1 RINDFTVL
9 ENKILIAGRFGIKES
24 ENYGMTFSQSDTNTV
39 KNNFNISKI
48 AQTGSNELL
57 AFSIFN
63 GVFKSSDNANTW
75 ELLVDSLPTDTTFA
89 SIEKFYEFG
98 GSYYIV
104 NSSPLRILKSND
116 RGISWSKLE
125 IDLFENIDAH
135 YLEMID
141 ENNILLSSYGNGI
154 NGLRITNNQ
163 GKTWRRIDDNLPLQS
178 EINENNKFIY
188 SILGRAGN
196 NIFIGS
202 MTESYLHGNLFVS
215 SLEKLGV
222 KTSVET
228 QRNYLYTYP
237 PYPLP
242 AKSEVKVL
250 FYWDINIPMTVDDIS
265 IYDLLGQKIEA
276 KNNLKLIKQAN
287 HYGNVIWDC
296 STTPA
301 GIYLINIKH
310 GTESK
315 SVKVV
320 VE

>member
-1 RINDFTVL
+1 MNETIKHYPIQKYKSNLYAYDGKL
-9 ENKILIAGRFGIKES
+9 ILISTDDGI
-24 ENYGMTFSQSDTNTV
+24 
-39 KNNFNISKI
+39 
-48 AQTGSNELL
+48 
-57 AFSIFN
+57 
-63 GVFKSSDNANTW
+63 TW
-75 ELLVDSLPTDTTFA
+75 GTFA
-89 SIEKFYEFG
+89 NQPPLKIRNYFFY
-98 GSYYIV
+98 I
-104 NSSPLRILKSND
+104 K
-116 RGISWSKLE
+116 
-125 IDLFENIDAH
+125 
-135 YLEMID
+135 
-141 ENNILLSSYGNGI
+141 
-154 NGLRITNNQ
+154 
-163 GKTWRRIDDNLPLQS
+163 
-178 EINENNKFIY
+178 
-188 SILGRAGN
+188 N
-196 NIFIGS
+196 NIFFVAAYN
-202 MTESYLHGNLFVS
+202 YLYVS
-215 SLEKLGV
+215 TDEGKNWQEYSLEKYKQDGEDYFIASDLEIVNDYLVLSSDYDVYRIKLTDLGIV
-222 KTSVET
+222 PTNVESET
-228 QRNYLYTYP
+228 ERNYLYTYP